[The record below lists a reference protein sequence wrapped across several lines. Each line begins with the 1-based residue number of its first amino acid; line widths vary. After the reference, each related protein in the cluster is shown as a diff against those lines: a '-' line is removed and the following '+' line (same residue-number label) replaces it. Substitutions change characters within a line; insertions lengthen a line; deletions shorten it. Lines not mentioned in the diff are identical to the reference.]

1 MEMDI
6 SSVILPN
13 YHYACK
19 IPEKWTADKLYAKI
33 TIQQKTIIFTKDEYF
48 LTPIQSHML
57 SHSISTSKLKQVHA
71 I

>member
-6 SSVILPN
+6 SLVILPN
-13 YHYACK
+13 YHYAC
-19 IPEKWTADKLYAKI
+19 KI